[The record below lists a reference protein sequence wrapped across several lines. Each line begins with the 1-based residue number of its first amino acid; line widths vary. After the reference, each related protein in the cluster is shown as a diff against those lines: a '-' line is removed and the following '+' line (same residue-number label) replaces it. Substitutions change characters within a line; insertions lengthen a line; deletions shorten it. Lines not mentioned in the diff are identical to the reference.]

1 MISLKNINYSIGKTE
16 ILKNINLSFKSGA
29 FNIILGANGAGKS
42 TLLKIAAG
50 ALKASSGEVFYNQK
64 ALKSISS
71 RELAQTRAVL
81 SQSVDIVFPLSLEE
95 VVLMGRYPHNASA
108 PKSIDRKIATAALEA
123 VDLPHKRD
131 QNFMTLSGGEK
142 QKGHAARVLAQI
154 NFTEQSDKERVLF
167 LDEPTSNLDIRV
179 QLQIL
184 NLVQSLIP
192 KNITIIAVL
201 HDLNTAFEYGTHFF
215 FMKAGELIAE
225 IDNPYTIN
233 SKIISD
239 VYGVKASPF
248 SENAQNSPQWVFKL
262 ED

>member
-1 MISLKNINYSIGKTE
+1 MIELKNINYSIGKTE
-16 ILKNINLSFKSGA
+16 ILKNVNLHFKSGA

-50 ALKASSGEVFYNQK
+50 ALKANSGEVFYGEK
-64 ALKSISS
+64 RIKSLSS

-108 PKSIDRKIATAALEA
+108 PKSIDRKIATEALKA
-123 VDLPHKRD
+123 VDLLHKRD
-131 QNFMTLSGGEK
+131 QNFITLSGGEK

-154 NFTEQSDKERVLF
+154 DFTEKSEKERVLF

-192 KNITIIAVL
+192 KNITIVAVL

-215 FMKAGELIAE
+215 FMKSGELVAE
-225 IDNPYTIN
+225 IENVHAID
-233 SKIISD
+233 SKIINE
-239 VYGVKASPF
+239 VYGVKALLF
-248 SENAQNSPQWVFKL
+248 SENAQNSPHWVFKL